1 MGEDKFDVIIVGG
14 GLAGLTAGIV
24 LAEQGL
30 EVLLIERGDY
40 CGSKNVTG
48 GRLYGHSLEKVI
60 PGFAEE
66 APIERVIKKERI
78 SLMTEDT
85 SVDIGITSKKFS
97 TEPENTSYSVLRAK
111 FDRWLEGKAEEAGVM
126 LVQGIRVDH
135 VLTDE
140 DGKVIGIDAAEE
152 EMYADC
158 VILADGVN
166 SLLAQ
171 ELGMKK
177 ELEPDQVA
185 VGAKEVIK
193 LGEEVIN
200 ERFGVQ
206 SGEGVAWMAAGDPTA
221 GGFGG
226 GFLYTNKDSV
236 SIGVVATLSDIGYS
250 DISVP
255 NLVDRFKEHPAIA
268 PLLEGGE
275 TEEYAAHLVSED
287 GIYMVPELYR
297 DGVLVVGDAAGL
309 VVNLG
314 FTVRGMDFAIE
325 SGRLAA
331 ETILKAHEMRDYSAK
346 MLSAYEKALEDSFVF
361 RDMRAYKGFPA
372 LTANRMIYKNLPET
386 ADEIVTKLFTVDGKQ
401 DPDLVSFLLQSLL
414 GMASP
419 AQLLGLAGT
428 ALESL

>member
-1 MGEDKFDVIIVGG
+1 
-14 GLAGLTAGIV
+14 
-24 LAEQGL
+24 
-30 EVLLIERGDY
+30 
-40 CGSKNVTG
+40 
-48 GRLYGHSLEKVI
+48 
-60 PGFAEE
+60 
-66 APIERVIKKERI
+66 
-78 SLMTEDT
+78 
-85 SVDIGITSKKFS
+85 
-97 TEPENTSYSVLRAK
+97 
-111 FDRWLEGKAEEAGVM
+111 
-126 LVQGIRVDH
+126 
-135 VLTDE
+135 
-140 DGKVIGIDAAEE
+140 
-152 EMYADC
+152 
-158 VILADGVN
+158 
-166 SLLAQ
+166 
-171 ELGMKK
+171 MKK

>member
-166 SLLAQ
+166 S
-171 ELGMKK
+171 
-177 ELEPDQVA
+177 PCWH
-185 VGAKEVIK
+185 
-193 LGEEVIN
+193 
-200 ERFGVQ
+200 R
-206 SGEGVAWMAAGDPTA
+206 S
-221 GGFGG
+221 
-226 GFLYTNKDSV
+226 
-236 SIGVVATLSDIGYS
+236 
-250 DISVP
+250 
-255 NLVDRFKEHPAIA
+255 LV
-268 PLLEGGE
+268 
-275 TEEYAAHLVSED
+275 
-287 GIYMVPELYR
+287 
-297 DGVLVVGDAAGL
+297 
-309 VVNLG
+309 
-314 FTVRGMDFAIE
+314 
-325 SGRLAA
+325 
-331 ETILKAHEMRDYSAK
+331 
-346 MLSAYEKALEDSFVF
+346 
-361 RDMRAYKGFPA
+361 
-372 LTANRMIYKNLPET
+372 
-386 ADEIVTKLFTVDGKQ
+386 
-401 DPDLVSFLLQSLL
+401 
-414 GMASP
+414 
-419 AQLLGLAGT
+419 
-428 ALESL
+428 

>member
-1 MGEDKFDVIIVGG
+1 
-14 GLAGLTAGIV
+14 
-24 LAEQGL
+24 
-30 EVLLIERGDY
+30 
-40 CGSKNVTG
+40 
-48 GRLYGHSLEKVI
+48 
-60 PGFAEE
+60 
-66 APIERVIKKERI
+66 
-78 SLMTEDT
+78 
-85 SVDIGITSKKFS
+85 
-97 TEPENTSYSVLRAK
+97 
-111 FDRWLEGKAEEAGVM
+111 M